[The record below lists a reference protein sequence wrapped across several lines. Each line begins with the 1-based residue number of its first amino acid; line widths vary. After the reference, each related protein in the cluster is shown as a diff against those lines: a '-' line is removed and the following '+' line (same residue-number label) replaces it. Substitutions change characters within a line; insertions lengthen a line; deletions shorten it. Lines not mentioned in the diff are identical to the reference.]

1 MQKSNE
7 KSCINNFNYCPLSGL
22 VLLFD
27 DSGSAGPL
35 VPGGQ
40 FKFDVGGL
48 DIDCSSLGTKGS
60 SQFKGPLDT
69 VKPLHT
75 EEELSATA
83 SGSAGVPPTLRRCTF
98 SLSSSSRLAAVSKL
112 SLNYVYVYM

>member
-1 MQKSNE
+1 
-7 KSCINNFNYCPLSGL
+7 

-27 DSGSAGPL
+27 DNGSVGPL

-40 FKFDVGGL
+40 FKFD
-48 DIDCSSLGTKGS
+48 IDCSSLGIDSS
-60 SQFKGPLDT
+60 SQFKGPLDI
-69 VKPLHT
+69 VKPLHM

-83 SGSAGVPPTLRRCTF
+83 SGGAGVPPTLRRCTF